1 MSNKRWMRPAERA
14 VEPPF
19 FAVFR
24 NCFQLSEPG
33 VLRFTWSAD
42 ERAQLFCDGERI
54 ADGPPRGTPQRWFT
68 STVELPL
75 PPGRHVLTARLFAFG
90 RNLTAYAQMSVAP
103 GFFLEEE
110 SGLLSPDWEYQTC
123 MGCSFSGSK
132 TDWGSYAHLL
142 TDEDFNWSALRGEGG
157 VWRKPGFFED
167 RRALVPS
174 ELPPMR
180 HEETNGFRR
189 VGNIFLFD
197 DYVCVYGDYEFSGAG
212 EVRLRWAEPGCEPEA
227 LDDAFLNQSKPGDP
241 WPVFSGSGD
250 RFRLTGGQRIRWQDY
265 WWHAGRTLE
274 MTLYGDVKLESARFF
289 RTGYP
294 WKRKRSL
301 EIPGDERMTRLL
313 RKSWNTLQA
322 CSFETLMDCPYYEQL
337 QYISDSRFDLLSL
350 YELSD
355 DLRMAE
361 NALRQFA
368 EGQYP
373 AGFLSCRYP
382 TRELGYRPVL
392 GELYTIHIPSFT
404 AFYIQMLHDFARLR
418 KNDALVAE
426 LLPVARR
433 AAEYLTGTLGPDN
446 LLHVPGWN
454 FIDWLDRW
462 EGGIPPEC
470 RNGEGCTLNLI
481 FLLSLR
487 ELADLE
493 RNFGTPAAARK
504 IETQAERLAAAIRAA
519 YWLPERNCFAENAG
533 RSYVSEH
540 AQVFALLALGERAV
554 IPALRSGELDECGIA
569 FSFYYLEACRIYG
582 LDDLFRKRRERYF
595 ETADRPELR
604 TLPELFPNDW
614 WLRSDCHAW
623 GAHFLYHQYAR
634 GRITDPIPAAAA
646 GRAESRPSGKLPDR
660 VISSSE

>member
-189 VGNIFLFD
+189 VGNTFLFD

-250 RFRLTGGQRIRWQDY
+250 RFRLTGGQRVRWQDY

-274 MTLYGDVKLESARFF
+274 MTLYGNVKLESARFF

-294 WKRKRSL
+294 WKLRRTLSL
-301 EIPGDERMTRLL
+301 PGDARLSRLL
-313 RKSWNTLQA
+313 RHSWNTLQA
-322 CSFETLMDCPYYEQL
+322 CTFETLMDCPYYEQL

-350 YELSD
+350 YELSGD
-355 DLRMAE
+355 IRLAE

-368 EGQYP
+368 EGQYSSGMFP
-373 AGFLSCRYP
+373 CRYP
-382 TRELGYRPVL
+382 TREHAQYHATP
-392 GELYTIHIPSFT
+392 GELYQLHIPSFT
-404 AFYIQMLHDFARLR
+404 SFYIQLLHDFARLR
-418 KNDALVAE
+418 RNDALVCE

-433 AAEYLTGTLGPDN
+433 AADYLNSTLGEDQ
-446 LLHVPGWN
+446 LLHAPGWN
-454 FIDWLDRW
+454 FIDWLDNW
-462 EGGIPPEC
+462 EAGIPPGC
-470 RNGEGCTLNLI
+470 RYGEGCTLNLI
-481 FLLSLR
+481 HLLSLQQ
-487 ELADLE
+487 LADLE
-493 RNFGTPAAARK
+493 QCFGSARQAALRQEQAARLK
-504 IETQAERLAAAIRAA
+504 QAIRHT
-519 YWLPERNCFAENAG
+519 YWIDERNCFAEDSA

-540 AQVFALLALGERAV
+540 AQVFALLALNERAV
-554 IPALRSGELDECGIA
+554 IPVLRSGTLDECGIA
-569 FSFYYLEACRIYG
+569 FSFYYLEACRIHR
-582 LDDLFRKRRERYF
+582 LDDLFARRRERYF
-595 ETADRPELR
+595 QAAETPGLR
-604 TLPELFPNDW
+604 TMPELFPNDW
-614 WLRSDCHAW
+614 WQRSDCHAW
-623 GAHFLYHQYAR
+623 GAHFLYFQFTA
-634 GRITDPIPAAAA
+634 GTILDPIP
-646 GRAESRPSGKLPDR
+646 RATLP
-660 VISSSE
+660 ETQP